1 MIFGINIIEALRKI
15 FQYDFI
21 IFIICMVLI
30 IIAIIIGW
38 IKRHMKK

>member
-1 MIFGINIIEALRKI
+1 MIFGINIIDVLKKI
-15 FQYDFI
+15 LQYDFI

-30 IIAIIIGW
+30 IGVIIIGW

>member
-1 MIFGINIIEALRKI
+1 MIFGINIIEVLKKI
-15 FQYDFI
+15 LKYDFV

-30 IIAIIIGW
+30 ISAIIIGW